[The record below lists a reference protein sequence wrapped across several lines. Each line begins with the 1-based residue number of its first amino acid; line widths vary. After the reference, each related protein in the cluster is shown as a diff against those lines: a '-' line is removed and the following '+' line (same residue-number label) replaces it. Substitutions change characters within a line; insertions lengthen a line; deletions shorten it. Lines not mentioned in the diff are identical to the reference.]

1 MIVPVKGGAM
11 DPSANLAEQVRARRA
26 SLALGQEELAELSGT
41 SVRFIRSLE
50 QGKETVRL
58 DKVRAVLDA
67 LGLELTARLRVSE

>member
-1 MIVPVKGGAM
+1 M
-11 DPSANLAEQVRARRA
+11 DPSASLAEQVRARRA

>member
-1 MIVPVKGGAM
+1 M
-11 DPSANLAEQVRARRA
+11 DTTAGLAEQGRARRA

-50 QGKETVRL
+50 QGKATVRL
-58 DKVRAVLDA
+58 DKVQAVLDV

>member
-1 MIVPVKGGAM
+1 M
-11 DPSANLAEQVRARRA
+11 DTTADLAEQVRARRA

-50 QGKETVRL
+50 QGKATVRL
-58 DKVRAVLDA
+58 DKVQAVLDV